1 MNSTQSLL
9 GLFVQTLVLVW
20 ALGFLVFCP
29 YKPTRDWY
37 LKASGAMIMRALGFV
52 ASLIPRACQALL
64 QQTGRYLSW
73 AFRTHREIVTGVA
86 IGAIISIGIILLFNL

>member
-9 GLFVQTLVLVW
+9 GLFVQTLIAVW
-20 ALGFLVFCP
+20 ALGFLVFCC

-52 ASLIPRACQALL
+52 ASLVPRACQALL
-64 QQTGRYLSW
+64 QQAGRYLSW
-73 AFRTHREIVTGVA
+73 AFRTHRETFIGVVL
-86 IGAIISIGIILLFNL
+86 GVVVSIIIILFFNL